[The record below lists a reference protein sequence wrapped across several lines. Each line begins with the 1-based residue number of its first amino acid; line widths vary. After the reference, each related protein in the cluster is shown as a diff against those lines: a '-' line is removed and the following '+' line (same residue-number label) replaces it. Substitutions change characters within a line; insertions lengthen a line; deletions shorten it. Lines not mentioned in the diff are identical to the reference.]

1 MGIADFSN
9 TLYADD
15 SFLVGKHAK
24 ELKKILWAIEKHS
37 ARYGMELKKKKCVY
51 INMNNKNK
59 IKFSDGNAMVEE
71 KEATY
76 LGANITTKN
85 LNKAEVDKRVN
96 KALSTCNKLK
106 VFVKKARC
114 NKRWK
119 LQVYNAVVISQLV
132 YGLETLYLSSSLIKR
147 LDAFHIRGIRHIM
160 GIEHSYWS
168 RTSNEEI
175 LFKANWLVGWRQRY
189 R

>member
-1 MGIADFSN
+1 MA
-9 TLYADD
+9 
-15 SFLVGKHAK
+15 
-24 ELKKILWAIEKHS
+24 
-37 ARYGMELKKKKCVY
+37 
-51 INMNNKNK
+51 
-59 IKFSDGNAMVEE
+59 EE

-106 VFVKKARC
+106 VFLKKAKC

-132 YGLETLYLSSSLIKR
+132 YGLETMYLNDSLIKR
-147 LDAFHIRGIRHIM
+147 PDAFHIRGIRHIL
-160 GIEHSYWS
+160 GIEHAYWS
-168 RTSNEEI
+168 RTSNLEI
-175 LFKANWLVGWRQRY
+175 MEKANAILNAGKKDITDQWGNFIRPANEKDKKILKGSWTTP
-189 R
+189 